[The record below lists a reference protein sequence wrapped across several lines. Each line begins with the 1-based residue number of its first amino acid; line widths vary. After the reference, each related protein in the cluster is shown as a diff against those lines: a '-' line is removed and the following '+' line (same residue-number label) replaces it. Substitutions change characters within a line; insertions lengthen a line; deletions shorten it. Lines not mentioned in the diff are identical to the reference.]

1 MVVRRD
7 ARTGVT
13 TAPPPNTRPA
23 GLRDR
28 ILPYTRL
35 AKLEFFDFYLSIPV
49 VWALLPVSQ
58 RLAGDSLLTVFLFLV
73 GELGVVTAVMVFDDI
88 TGYLDGSDHANYL
101 GENSG
106 LRPLHRKP
114 LLTGALTLTQAR
126 RFGVLAIAWGVFFW
140 GLTILVAPHRPLW
153 AVVLV
158 VATLVSTV
166 QYSWGA
172 KLSYHGLGE
181 LLIALSPAAIVIA
194 PYALVTG
201 EVTGLVV
208 TSALLFGLWQILV
221 SGYSNTNDIAG
232 DTSVGRSTVAV
243 RSGRRGNQI
252 FLGALTTLDL
262 LLIGGSALLGQT
274 PWWFPLALL
283 PVVALRL
290 RQYVG
295 FLGDGNALL
304 ARRRGVIV
312 HRVGVAAL
320 VLVPLVHLAN

>member
-1 MVVRRD
+1 MVVGRG
-7 ARTGVT
+7 AGPGTT
-13 TAPPPNTRPA
+13 TADRPGA
-23 GLRDR
+23 TPTGLRAR
-28 ILPYTRL
+28 VLPYTRL
-35 AKLEFFDFYLSIPV
+35 AKLEFFDFYLSVPV
-49 VWALLPVSQ
+49 VWALLPVTQ
-58 RLAGDSLLTVFLFLV
+58 RLAGDSLLTVVLFFI
-73 GELGVVTAVMVFDDI
+73 GEIGVVTAVMVFDDI

-101 GENSG
+101 GEKSG

-114 LLTGALTLTQAR
+114 LLTGELTLAQAR
-126 RFGVLAIAWGVFFW
+126 RFGVLAIAWGVVFW
-140 GLTILVAPHRPLW
+140 TATVLTAEHKPLW
-153 AVVLV
+153 AVILV
-158 VATLVSTV
+158 AATLVSTV

-181 LLIALSPAAIVIA
+181 LLIALSPAAIIIA
-194 PYALVTG
+194 PYALATG
-201 EVTGLVV
+201 EVTGLVI

-243 RSGRRGNQI
+243 RSGQRGNQF
-252 FLGALTTLDL
+252 FLGCLTALDL
-262 LLIGGSALLGQT
+262 ALIGGSALLGHT

-290 RQYVG
+290 RQYGG
-295 FLGDGNALL
+295 FLRNGNALL

-320 VLVPLVHLAN
+320 VLVPLIHLAS